1 MKKLTECTWREFLLE
16 DIAYFNTGANL
27 PKKKLHKGS
36 IPRITAT
43 DKNNGV
49 ESFTCEVE
57 DNSFRIFRNAISIS
71 FLGSCFYQQY
81 SASYDMKIHNF
92 TLKSRELNKYVG
104 LFIASQCKKFCEHIN
119 YGNQLS
125 STDLPKQKLLLPILE
140 DGTPDY
146 EFMEEYMRQKE
157 QLLLEQ
163 IEHKLFQDIK
173 DLEKV
178 LPPTCQPKEWKS
190 FEVKQIFSSIQRG
203 KRLKNDDHIEG
214 SVPYVSSS
222 SVNNGVD
229 DFIGNE
235 KKVRR
240 FSDCLTIA
248 NSGSVGST
256 FYHPYEFVAS
266 DHVTQLKQPRA
277 NKYVYLYLSQMVSRI
292 SEKYSFN
299 REINDSRINNEMVM
313 LPVNADGEP
322 DYEYM
327 EQKMRY
333 IEAKMLLN
341 YFRSKFK

>member
-1 MKKLTECTWREFLLE
+1 MKDL
-16 DIAYFNTGANL
+16 
-27 PKKKLHKGS
+27 
-36 IPRITAT
+36 
-43 DKNNGV
+43 
-49 ESFTCEVE
+49 
-57 DNSFRIFRNAISIS
+57 
-71 FLGSCFYQQY
+71 
-81 SASYDMKIHNF
+81 
-92 TLKSRELNKYVG
+92 
-104 LFIASQCKKFCEHIN
+104 SQCKWKAFMISDVFQVKNSVRLTQSDMRPGERPFVGATELNNGITAFVSNTNDSLDYNVLGVNYNGSVVENFYHPYEAIFSDDVKRLHFITIDGNKYHYLFVKNMILQQKKKFQ
-119 YGNQLS
+119 YGYKFNAQRMMKQYIM
-125 STDLPKQKLLLPILE
+125 LPVLE

-341 YFRSKFK
+341 YYRSKFK